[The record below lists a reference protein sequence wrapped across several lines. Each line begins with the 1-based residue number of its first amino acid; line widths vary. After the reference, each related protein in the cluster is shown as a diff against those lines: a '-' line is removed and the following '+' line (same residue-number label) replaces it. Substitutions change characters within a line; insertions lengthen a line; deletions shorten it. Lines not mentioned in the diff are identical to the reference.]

1 MKPKFKDITAW
12 QQAEILMQPTL
23 IRTIDNLRK
32 HLEEST
38 WKGTYREI
46 QQPYPGYELDLEC
59 GDRKETIDIWE
70 LCYQICFQN
79 YQPTHAPQESY
90 EVDIDTT
97 LFDENGEVD
106 WIRLDAKAQEIIK
119 EIFDN
124 LENR

>member
-12 QQAEILMQPTL
+12 QQAEVLMQPTL

-32 HLEEST
+32 QLEQSNC
-38 WKGTYREI
+38 KGTYREI

-59 GDRKETIDIWE
+59 GDDKKTIDIWE

-79 YQPTHAPQESY
+79 YQPTHAPQESL
-90 EVDIDTT
+90 EVEIDTS

>member
-12 QQAEILMQPTL
+12 QQAEVLMQPTL

-32 HLEEST
+32 QLEQSNC
-38 WKGTYREI
+38 KGTYREI

-59 GDRKETIDIWE
+59 GDDKKTIDIWE

-79 YQPTHAPQESY
+79 YQPTHAPQESL
-90 EVDIDTT
+90 EVEIDTS

-119 EIFDN
+119 EIFEN

>member
-1 MKPKFKDITAW
+1 MKPKFKDMTAW

-32 HLEEST
+32 QLEEST

-46 QQPYPGYELDLEC
+46 QEPFPGYELDIEH
-59 GDRKETIDIWE
+59 GDRQETIDIWD
-70 LCYQICFQN
+70 LCYQICFRN
-79 YQPTHAPQESY
+79 YQPSHATQESM
-90 EVDIDTT
+90 EVEIDTS

-124 LENR
+124 LGNR